1 MVLGKRFLP
10 VRLGECTPCK
20 SVSSASH
27 RRQIRVVESR
37 IRIASGHAT
46 QPSRTTPE
54 AGKSWAAAG
63 SASEAVGGERSSL
76 RDAPLP
82 GVRDLASRDESNVPD
97 PAVDTEIAP

>member
-1 MVLGKRFLP
+1 MLGRRFLP
-10 VRLGECTPCK
+10 VDWA
-20 SVSSASH
+20 SARHAKVYLRH
-27 RRQIRVVESR
+27 RIADRFAWWRGR

-46 QPSRTTPE
+46 RPSRTTPE

-82 GVRDLASRDESNVPD
+82 GVRDLASRDESSVPD